1 MRPSV
6 RLHAV
11 LHSCFVMC
19 VVGSQNSMQSFKVL
33 PPPPA
38 ALGAPS
44 LRLPGDKANVPC
56 LGRPPL
62 DGVLGDCCDD
72 KGAMLGT
79 GGAGV
84 PIADAGGGAAMLG
97 AGCGG
102 ARGVSTGCAGVD
114 VAGPAE
120 GLPPD
125 RDCAWAAPARPL
137 SVKLATTTRE
147 KLLEGCRR
155 MPNTT
160 VSGHTPRE
168 PDMSRKRLEA

>member
-1 MRPSV
+1 M
-6 RLHAV
+6 
-11 LHSCFVMC
+11 
-19 VVGSQNSMQSFKVL
+19 
-33 PPPPA
+33 
-38 ALGAPS
+38 LGA
-44 LRLPGDKANVPC
+44 
-56 LGRPPL
+56 
-62 DGVLGDCCDD
+62 
-72 KGAMLGT
+72 

-125 RDCAWAAPARPL
+125 RDCAWTPPARAL
-137 SVKLATTTRE
+137 SVKKLAATTRD

-160 VSGHTPRE
+160 VSGHAPASLT
-168 PDMSRKRLEA
+168 